1 MLWTYLGLTLIG
13 LVAVQMVLNVIAAL
27 QRVRAEAA
35 RREIEMA
42 QLEEEL
48 AAARAR
54 HRRLAEEP
62 LPWNGFRKFIVN
74 HKISESSSVCSF
86 QLKPHDSKPLP
97 AFKPGQYLTFR
108 LPSTHGKS
116 QLIRCYSLSDRA
128 HKGYY
133 RVSVKR
139 VPAAGSSTAT
149 AGLSSGMFHDVIQ
162 EGDLLDL
169 RAPMGNFCLE
179 PNEAD
184 PVVLIGAG
192 IGVTPVFCM
201 LATLAHQKSR
211 RTVWFFYGV
220 RHGCERLFAAELEAL
235 VRDIP
240 NLNLRLCYSQP
251 EAGDRLGEDYHIHG
265 RISPELLQRELPSSN
280 FRFYYCGPAPM
291 MEALTSGLKT
301 WGVPES
307 HLHFEAFGP
316 MSLKRAGLVQQ
327 AAAST
332 ATTPP
337 LVTFRKSACSLP
349 WDGTHATLLDLA
361 EHAGIVIAS
370 GCRAGN
376 CGTCVVAMQRGEVAY
391 IQPPGSPPEARTCL
405 TCIAQPKGDVVL
417 EA

>member
-13 LVAVQMVLNVIAAL
+13 LVAVQLGLNVISAV
-27 QRVRAEAA
+27 QRVRAETA
-35 RREIEMA
+35 RRALEMA
-42 QLEEEL
+42 QLQEEL

-54 HRRLAEEP
+54 HRRLAEDP
-62 LPWNGFRKFIVN
+62 LPWNGFRKFVVSR
-74 HKISESSSVCSF
+74 KITESSSVCSF
-86 QLKPHDSKPLP
+86 HLKPHDARPLP

-108 LPSTHGKS
+108 LPGTHGKS

-128 HKGYY
+128 HQGYY

-139 VPAAGSSTAT
+139 VPAAGPGAAT
-149 AGLSSGMFHDVIQ
+149 VGLSSGMFHDVIQ

-169 RAPMGNFCLE
+169 RAPLGNFCLD
-179 PNEAD
+179 PSEAD

-192 IGVTPVFCM
+192 IGVTPVYCM

-211 RTVWFFYGV
+211 RPIWFFYGV
-220 RHGCERLFAAELEAL
+220 RNGRERLFATELETL

-240 NLNLRLCYSQP
+240 NINLRLCYSQP
-251 EAGDRLGEDYHIHG
+251 EAGARLGEDYHIHG

-280 FRFYYCGPAPM
+280 FRFYYCGPGPM
-291 MEALTSGLKT
+291 MEALTNGLKT

-316 MSLKRAGLVQQ
+316 MSLKRAGLAQP

-332 ATTPP
+332 PTAPP

-376 CGTCVVAMQRGEVAY
+376 CGTCVVAMQWGEVAY

>member
-1 MLWTYLGLTLIG
+1 MLWTYLGLTIIG
-13 LVAVQMVLNVIAAL
+13 LVAVQLVLSVIAAF
-27 QRVRAEAA
+27 QRARAETA
-35 RREIEMA
+35 RRELEMA
-42 QLEEEL
+42 QLREEL
-48 AAARAR
+48 AAARDR

-62 LPWNGFRKFIVN
+62 LPWNGFRKFVVSR
-74 HKISESSSVCSF
+74 KITESPTVCSF
-86 QLKPHDSKPLP
+86 HLKPHDAKPLP

-108 LPSTHGKS
+108 LPGAHGSS

-128 HKGYY
+128 HQGHY

-139 VPAAGSSTAT
+139 VPAAGPGAAAT
-149 AGLSSGMFHDVIQ
+149 GLSSGLFHDVIQ

-169 RAPMGNFCLE
+169 RAPMGNFCLD
-179 PNEAD
+179 PAEAD

-220 RHGCERLFAAELEAL
+220 RNRHELLLRAELEAM
-235 VRDIP
+235 VRDHP
-240 NLNLRLCYSQP
+240 NINLRLCFSRP
-251 EAGDRLGEDYHIHG
+251 DTGDRLGEDYQIHG
-265 RISPELLQRELPSSN
+265 RITPELLQRELPSSN
-280 FRFYYCGPAPM
+280 FRFYYCGPGPM
-291 MEALTSGLKT
+291 MEALTVGLKT

-316 MSLKRAGLVQQ
+316 MSLKRAGL
-327 AAAST
+327 APRAT
-332 ATTPP
+332 ATTPAKP
-337 LVTFRKSACSLP
+337 VLVTFRKSACSLP
-349 WDGTHATLLDLA
+349 WDGTHDSLLDLA

-376 CGTCVVAMQRGEVAY
+376 CGTCVVAMQWGEVSY

-405 TCIAQPKGDVVL
+405 TCIAQPKGDIVL